1 MQEFTVSD
9 AWVVGPLIRS
19 IESFD
24 EPFGQQ
30 TLEIAHE
37 DDVILAVEVDPTV
50 IALSGILAL
59 GLTSQRAIENII
71 KRLLMDV
78 AQLDIKIL
86 AQRHVTVA
94 VDDQAA
100 HDALAT

>member
-1 MQEFTVSD
+1 MEID
-9 AWVVGPLIRS
+9 PAVV
-19 IESFD
+19 
-24 EPFGQQ
+24 
-30 TLEIAHE
+30 TL
-37 DDVILAVEVDPTV
+37 P
-50 IALSGILAL
+50 GISAL

-71 KRLLMDV
+71 KRQLMDV

-94 VDDQAA
+94 VDDQTA